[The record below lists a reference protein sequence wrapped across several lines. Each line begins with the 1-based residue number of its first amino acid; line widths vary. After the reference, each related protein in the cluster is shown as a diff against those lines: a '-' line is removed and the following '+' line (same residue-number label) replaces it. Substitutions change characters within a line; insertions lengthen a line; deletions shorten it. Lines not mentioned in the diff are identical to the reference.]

1 MQMHKKTKKIL
12 SFQKFIFLQI
22 SCISFLLYL
31 LFEIWEEEENTDKTS
46 KRLRGK
52 GWDIGRPRGIWLDF
66 LRHLRRNFLYITVD
80 SNLIHFYLKFWIKS
94 IVLTKGEL
102 QICTI
107 ETGLISYYTF
117 KIRLFQNPF
126 SEPFFRAHE
135 FTKQFIMLTRT
146 VFLEST
152 ESFLKKDVKS

>member
-80 SNLIHFYLKFWIKS
+80 SNLIHFLS
-94 IVLTKGEL
+94 EVLDKINCPNKRGT
-102 QICTI
+102 
-107 ETGLISYYTF
+107 SNMYYRDRANIT
-117 KIRLFQNPF
+117 LHFQDQAF
-126 SEPFFRAHE
+126 SEPFFQSSWIYKTIHNVDKNCFPWIYRK
-135 FTKQFIMLTRT
+135 FK
-146 VFLEST
+146 
-152 ESFLKKDVKS
+152 KKDVKS